1 MPILGE
7 ENIFNT
13 AKVSKN
19 LRQSLGGKML
29 LLLLLLFIITIKEH
43 GNKITPSDI

>member
-1 MPILGE
+1 MPILAE

-13 AKVSKN
+13 AKVAKN